1 MNYSDV
7 KEKYFVIMEGTD
19 RAIIRDSESQA
30 KKVKERLSK
39 HAGGKRIYTYK
50 SSQRSS

>member
-7 KEKYFVIMEGTD
+7 KEKYFVIVEGTD

-30 KKVKERLSK
+30 EKVKERLSK
-39 HAGGKRIYTYK
+39 FSAGKRIYIYK
-50 SSQRSS
+50 SHQKSG

>member
-7 KEKYFVIMEGTD
+7 KEKYFIIVEGTD

-30 KKVKERLSK
+30 EKVKKKLSK
-39 HAGGKRIYTYK
+39 FSAGKRIYIYK
-50 SSQRSS
+50 SNQKNG